1 MSHTRNDIQAN
12 NRTDEIVR
20 GLRRGDTMAQRQ
32 FLQLYA
38 PAVFALIA
46 CLTPNSLDAEELTQ
60 DSLLRAIVH
69 IDSYDPALASL
80 STWISRIAYRTALN
94 NLRNH
99 PRPILSLD
107 NNPDISLQADEKTV
121 QDFLQN
127 SDDSMTELLRQA
139 IDYLPPDEQTLL
151 NLFYFDNLPLKD
163 IAFIMEAPPGTLATR
178 LHRIRK
184 KLYSLILT
192 LQQQ

>member
-46 CLTPNSLDAEELTQ
+46 RLTPNSLDAEELTQ

-151 NLFYFDNLPLKD
+151 NLFYFDDLPLKD

>member
-1 MSHTRNDIQAN
+1 M
-12 NRTDEIVR
+12 
-20 GLRRGDTMAQRQ
+20 
-32 FLQLYA
+32 
-38 PAVFALIA
+38 
-46 CLTPNSLDAEELTQ
+46 
-60 DSLLRAIVH
+60 
-69 IDSYDPALASL
+69 
-80 STWISRIAYRTALN
+80 
-94 NLRNH
+94 
-99 PRPILSLD
+99 
-107 NNPDISLQADEKTV
+107 

-151 NLFYFDNLPLKD
+151 NLFYFDDLPLKD

>member
-46 CLTPNSLDAEELTQ
+46 RLTPNSLDAEELTQ

-99 PRPILSLD
+99 PRPTLSLD

-151 NLFYFDNLPLKD
+151 NLFYFDDLPLKD

>member
-1 MSHTRNDIQAN
+1 
-12 NRTDEIVR
+12 
-20 GLRRGDTMAQRQ
+20 MAQRQ

-46 CLTPNSLDAEELTQ
+46 RLTPNSLDAEELTQ

-80 STWISRIAYRTALN
+80 STWINRIAYRTALN

-151 NLFYFDNLPLKD
+151 NLFYFDDLPLKD